1 MPRAAIT
8 PLPPRRTQAAR
19 RADTR
24 RRLLDAAVGTL
35 VDAGYA
41 ATTTTA
47 VCARAGVSQGAL
59 FKHFPTKGALVA
71 AAAEHLLADLLASYR
86 TAFARAARRDDRVSA
101 AVAALDGIFASPRLH
116 AAFDLYVAART
127 DAALRTVLRP
137 VLVQH
142 MTNLEALARDLFP
155 DTPVDAKR
163 FAAIVGLTVNALQ
176 GAALGALVTGDRRR
190 NAAMQALL
198 VDLGHQLT

>member
-1 MPRAAIT
+1 MPIET
-8 PLPPRRTQAAR
+8 TDSPPRRRTQADR

-24 RRLLDAAVGTL
+24 RRLLDAAVEAL
-35 VDAGYA
+35 VEVGYV

-59 FKHFPTKGALVA
+59 FKHFDTKAALIA
-71 AAAEHLLADLLASYR
+71 ATAEHLLADLLASYQ
-86 TAFARAARRDDRVSA
+86 TAFARAARRDDPVSA
-101 AVAALDGIFASPRLH
+101 AVAALVDVFGSDRLH
-116 AAFDLYVAART
+116 AAFDLYVASRT
-127 DAALRTVLRP
+127 DPELRAVLRP

-142 MTNLEALARDLFP
+142 MTNLEALARALFP
-155 DTPVDAKR
+155 TAAVDDDR
-163 FAAIVGLTVNALQ
+163 FGAIVSLAVNALQ